1 VAKHNASKVLGRN
14 GAKVIGEAAEAQG
27 SYAKTHTDLPPKGS
41 LHGARSILKHPPEAA
56 GSGQKT

>member
-1 VAKHNASKVLGRN
+1 MAKHNASKVSGRN